1 MSVEFKV
8 PGDFVVQ
15 QSPQNLPPV
24 YNGEKMV
31 VYGVLS
37 PKGTP
42 QERELSGKAI
52 LKGQILGKKMEHSV
66 PFSINPVATRSPS
79 LPAIHHLAA
88 KALIKDWQDQGK
100 NKEEIVK
107 LSVDSSVISSHT
119 AFIAVDEESSEPVT
133 GAMKTWDVQAQ
144 QQYFSPGY
152 QSIQLQCASVR
163 SAMSSNIDQVLSRGD
178 HLDDL
183 AVKAECL
190 NASAATFSKSAKRA
204 KKGRGFSFGSLFSG
218 FTSRLYGSRSE
229 SAQLQPAVNCAS
241 EGTSVDLCSAD
252 LDSDKELDIEEEL
265 ECMSVS
271 PRAGKLEDT
280 SPKPQSASGKK
291 STLTEPTPLT
301 SIITAQQAD
310 GSWMLDSTLTQSL
323 AKPQKV
329 IEDACPVKCDK
340 AISVIWATVLIL
352 TLLKK
357 KYSSQQ
363 DEWELIAMK
372 AESWVK
378 KQAQSSGIAVKD
390 FYTAAEMFV

>member
-37 PKGTP
+37 PKSTP
-42 QERELSGKAI
+42 QDRELSGKAI

-88 KALIKDWQDQGK
+88 KALIKDWQDQGTS
-100 NKEEIVK
+100 KEEIVK

-133 GAMKTWDVQAQ
+133 GAMKTWDVQALGAL
-144 QQYFSPGY
+144 Y
-152 QSIQLQCASVR
+152 R
-163 SAMSSNIDQVLSRGD
+163 SGSNLSMSMSNCSSDS
-178 HLDDL
+178 
-183 AVKAECL
+183 ECDYEGEL
-190 NASAATFSKSAKRA
+190 EDFEEEDELVEMVPAKR
-204 KKGRGFSFGSLFSG
+204 KMNFSLSAPKSLS
-218 FTSRLYGSRSE
+218 TALPSQ
-229 SAQLQPAVNCAS
+229 AAAPIV
-241 EGTSVDLCSAD
+241 
-252 LDSDKELDIEEEL
+252 SD
-265 ECMSVS
+265 
-271 PRAGKLEDT
+271 T
-280 SPKPQSASGKK
+280 
-291 STLTEPTPLT
+291 LT

-310 GSWMLDSTLTQSL
+310 GSWKLDSTLTQLL

-329 IEDACPVKCDK
+329 IEDACPVKYNK
-340 AISVIWATVLIL
+340 AISVIWATVLTL